1 LKSTGKDAPTAPTHL
16 TLELAKTLLL
26 KKKNLKKKKK
36 KIEEKKSDLI
46 MYIFSYDRLPFLGPN
61 CSDSIC
67 E

>member
-36 KIEEKKSDLI
+36 KKREEKKSDLFI
-46 MYIFSYDRLPFLGPN
+46 
-61 CSDSIC
+61 
-67 E
+67 